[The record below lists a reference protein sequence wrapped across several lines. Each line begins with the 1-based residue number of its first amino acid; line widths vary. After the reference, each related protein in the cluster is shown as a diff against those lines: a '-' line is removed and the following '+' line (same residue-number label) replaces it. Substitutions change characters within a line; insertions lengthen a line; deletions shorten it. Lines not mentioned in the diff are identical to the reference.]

1 MTDNRRI
8 IQAVFAA
15 TFLLIGILDAI
26 LFIKL
31 KSQIYFLPF
40 LVGVLLLYIFIAKQ
54 YVNPGRLLIGM
65 MYFLVM
71 TTFLNQSVLSIHIG
85 FFNLFLYRI
94 VLILEA
100 IIFLIF
106 WWKEKN
112 GVLNWNRVNVKPI
125 LFFLLF
131 WMAYGFV
138 SLLWSKSVLDGFKY
152 MVLIGTG
159 VLFVYL
165 AVFIFQKYTHLNIF
179 YGIWMLMT
187 TVLLILGLI
196 NHFGHVQL
204 PTSTLYGGPD
214 YKMSYPT
221 AVFFNQ
227 NDFATFLSISFFFYF
242 SAAINS
248 KSVWIKSLSI
258 LLGLLSVY
266 IIYLTESRAS
276 LLGIMVGVISYLFI
290 ILPRTIKKI
299 AVFVCSFMVIAG
311 SVIFLKKITSL
322 LGLFF
327 NPINQTSSNMVRLN
341 LLKNDLHF
349 VLETFGF
356 GVGAGNIP
364 FYLKNE
370 AIYDTNHVLEVHNWL
385 AEIIG
390 NFGIVIF
397 CGYITLYLYLFY
409 SLYKVYKAK
418 RGLEQKGIMEACMLG
433 LISFLVSSISPSSV
447 SNLYFHWVFLGFV
460 ISTVNVLK
468 NNQSKQKFNTKG
480 QGLNGTY

>member
-94 VLILEA
+94 VLILAA

-165 AVFIFQKYTHLNIF
+165 AVFIFQKYTLLNIF

-276 LLGIMVGVISYLFI
+276 LLGIMVGVISYQVFPASNNHHYPGRQYIFPLLF
-290 ILPRTIKKI
+290 LMRY
-299 AVFVCSFMVIAG
+299 F
-311 SVIFLKKITSL
+311 
-322 LGLFF
+322 GLALD
-327 NPINQTSSNMVRLN
+327 P
-341 LLKNDLHF
+341 
-349 VLETFGF
+349 
-356 GVGAGNIP
+356 
-364 FYLKNE
+364 Y
-370 AIYDTNHVLEVHNWL
+370 
-385 AEIIG
+385 
-390 NFGIVIF
+390 
-397 CGYITLYLYLFY
+397 
-409 SLYKVYKAK
+409 
-418 RGLEQKGIMEACMLG
+418 
-433 LISFLVSSISPSSV
+433 FLVKRS
-447 SNLYFHWVFLGFV
+447 YGFCHPLPH
-460 ISTVNVLK
+460 I
-468 NNQSKQKFNTKG
+468 
-480 QGLNGTY
+480 